1 MTGPAA
7 TDPERGRTQRPGCVP
22 SGTTGTGGTARRR
35 PSLRPAPFTLFLL
48 GLAGLGAALALA
60 RGLTHGPA
68 LHWDSVEYLGVARNL
83 LAGDGF
89 LHFDG
94 SFYDLWPPL
103 YPAALA
109 AATLGVFDPL
119 QVAGPLNALCFG
131 LTVFVGGRFLVR
143 RLHSPFLRVWAPV
156 VLALA
161 LPLGEMAWWALS
173 EPLFI
178 LLTTLALVRADGY
191 LENRRTSSLL
201 GAAAFTALAW
211 QTRYLGIA
219 LAAAV
224 GLLLLL
230 FPGAP
235 FRRRLRPAALFA
247 LVAGLPTALWLLRI
261 GSVVGN
267 RQSVDYDSGEIL
279 GDLAEGLSGW
289 AEFDPSGWPLAAAAL
304 LLPAGGALLRGKAA
318 GASSRFSWRPATVF
332 GLFAVLYL
340 GLLFVALMTGNT
352 WHGVQWRFL
361 VPVYIPLLVAGAVAL
376 DRLFLAA
383 GGSRTAPTA
392 SGRDRFRGLLT
403 PRRALGGLLALAL
416 SLWAGGQV
424 GRTAA
429 ALSRATAADLFL
441 PGGYSAEPW
450 ASSETLR
457 HLRETP
463 VPAAIYSN
471 LTVPAYLHLGPSK
484 SYYPLARPRPVGP
497 ASARQQAAAWSSRA
511 REGAFVVWF
520 RNWYSNRVFAFGP
533 ATLQVTPGLEP
544 IADFPDGAI
553 FEVRR
558 GYQVPLPNPY
568 RNAYDSIVSGG
579 AGEPLARSVF
589 DLYLGE
595 DSLLLLREPCTGEDL
610 RERFLLHYH
619 PTAPESLPSHR
630 RESGF
635 ENRDFPFDEFGVVL
649 AADDRGIGGGGAKGV
664 AILPLPRFEVA
675 RVVVGQWAEGRAAT
689 WQAGARLD
697 FDRFR
702 GAYEAIASGVRGAPA
717 ARGAFDL
724 YLYPDRDRM
733 TLAYLDETCAPEEAE
748 ARFFLHVYPASPE
761 DLPPDPLAPGGRP
774 RPFENRDFDF
784 RDLGV
789 RREGRCLALAPL
801 PSWRIA
807 RIRTGQWV
815 SGEGESW
822 SADFAPP
829 PGSANPA
836 EPLDDPADDAA
847 DDATGRAVPEGPG
860 RRDGRGMSGPAA
872 TDPGPARKPPP
883 TGRPGTAGAGGAAP
897 ARPRFHRSPRPALAP
912 RFARFGRWVSGEGES
927 WSAEPVPP
935 PEPPPRAGGPGE
947 SR

>member
-1 MTGPAA
+1 MTGP
-7 TDPERGRTQRPGCVP
+7 
-22 SGTTGTGGTARRR
+22 GGTA
-35 PSLRPAPFTLFLL
+35 PATPPALPVAPPVLAPRFARIAGIVRFDRFTLFLL
-48 GLAGLGAALALA
+48 GLAGLGAALALS

-68 LHWDSVEYLGVARNL
+68 LHWDSVTYLGVARNL
-83 LAGDGF
+83 LAGAGF
-89 LHFDG
+89 LDFDG
-94 SFYDLWPPL
+94 SLYYLWPPL

-109 AATLGVFDPL
+109 AATLGVLDPL

-131 LTVFVGGRFLVR
+131 LTVFVAGRFLDR
-143 RLHSPFLRVWAPV
+143 RIRSPFLRVWAPV
-156 VLALA
+156 VLAFS

-178 LLTTLALVRADGY
+178 LLTTLALIHADGY

-201 GAAAFTALAW
+201 GAAVFTALAW

-230 FPGAP
+230 APGAP
-235 FRRRLRPAALFA
+235 FRRRLRPAALFG

-267 RQSVDYDSGEIL
+267 RRSVDYATGEIL
-279 GDLAEGLSGW
+279 GDMAGFLSGW
-289 AEFDPSGWPLAAAAL
+289 AEFDPSGWPLAGAAL
-304 LLPAGGALLRGKAA
+304 LLPAGAVFLRGRAA
-318 GASSRFSWRPATVF
+318 GAALRVPSRFSWRPAAVF
-332 GLFAVLYL
+332 GLFAVLHL
-340 GLLFVALMTGNT
+340 GLLFVALMAGAT
-352 WHGVQWRFL
+352 WDGVQWRFL
-361 VPVYIPLLVAGAVAL
+361 VPAYTPLLVVATVAL

-383 GGSRTAPTA
+383 RGSRAAPTA
-392 SGRDRFRGLLT
+392 SGRGGFRGLLT

-429 ALSRATAADLFL
+429 ALSRANAADLVL
-441 PGGYSAEPW
+441 PGRYGDSFSAEPW
-450 ASSETLR
+450 AGSETLR
-457 HLRETP
+457 YLRENP
-463 VPAAIYSN
+463 LPAAIYSN
-471 LTVPAYLHLGPSK
+471 LTTAAYLHLGRSK
-484 SYYPLARPRPVGP
+484 DYYRLRIPAPVGP
-497 ASARQQAAAWSSRA
+497 VTGRQQAAAWSGGA

-520 RNWYSNRVFAFGP
+520 RNWSGNWPRDFGT

-544 IADFPDGAI
+544 IAELADGVI

-558 GYQVPLPNPY
+558 GYRPLSDPY
-568 RNAYDSIVSGG
+568 RRAYDSIVSGG

-589 DLYLGE
+589 DLYLGD
-595 DSLLLLREPCTGEDL
+595 DSLLLLREPCVSDDL
-610 RERFLLHYH
+610 RERFLLHH
-619 PTAPESLPSHR
+619 FPAAPESLPRHR
-630 RESGF
+630 REFGF
-635 ENRDFPFDEFGVVL
+635 ENRDFPFFEFGVVL
-649 AADDRGIGGGGAKGV
+649 DPEARGGEFDSGKCL

-675 RVVVGQWAEGRAAT
+675 RVVVGQWAEGRAPT
-689 WQAGARLD
+689 WQVITRLD

-702 GAYEAIASGVRGAPA
+702 AAYDAIASGARGAPA

-724 YLYPDRDRM
+724 YLYPDRDADPGRDPDHDLDHDPGHDPDHDPDHDPGRAM
-733 TLAYLDETCAPEEAE
+733 LAYLDENCSPEEAE
-748 ARFFLHVYPASPE
+748 ARFFLHVYPQSPE
-761 DLPPDPLAPGGRP
+761 DLPPDPFAPGGRP

-784 RDLGV
+784 PDLGV

-829 PGSANPA
+829 PELPPKA
-836 EPLDDPADDAA
+836 E
-847 DDATGRAVPEGPG
+847 
-860 RRDGRGMSGPAA
+860 
-872 TDPGPARKPPP
+872 
-883 TGRPGTAGAGGAAP
+883 
-897 ARPRFHRSPRPALAP
+897 
-912 RFARFGRWVSGEGES
+912 
-927 WSAEPVPP
+927 
-935 PEPPPRAGGPGE
+935 GPGE

>member
-7 TDPERGRTQRPGCVP
+7 TDPERGRTLRPGAAP

-35 PSLRPAPFTLFLL
+35 PSLRPAPFTLCLL
-48 GLAGLGAALALA
+48 ALAGLGAALALA

-131 LTVFVGGRFLVR
+131 LTLFVAGRFLVR

-156 VLALA
+156 VLALS

-178 LLTTLALVRADGY
+178 LLTTLALVRADRY
-191 LENRRTSSLL
+191 LEHRRTSSLL
-201 GAAAFTALAW
+201 GAAVFTALAW

-230 FPGAP
+230 VSGAP
-235 FRRRLRPAALFA
+235 FRRRLRPAALFG

-267 RQSVDYDSGEIL
+267 RQSVDYASGEIL

-289 AEFDPSGWPLAAAAL
+289 AHFDPAGWPLAAAAL

-318 GASSRFSWRPATVF
+318 GASSRFSSRFSWRPATVF

-340 GLLFVALMTGNT
+340 GLLFVATMTGNT

-361 VPVYIPLLVAGAVAL
+361 VPAYIPLLVVGAVAV

-383 GGSRTAPTA
+383 GGSRAAPMA
-392 SGRDRFRGLLT
+392 SGRDGFRGLLT

-457 HLRETP
+457 HLREIP

-484 SYYPLARPRPVGP
+484 SYYPRGGSPPGRAGDRAAAGGRLEQPGAGGRLRGLVPELVRQPGLRFRAGDPAGDAGPRTDRGLPRRRDLRGPAGLPGAAPEPVPERLRLRRLRRGRGAAGPLGLRPVSRGRLAAPPAGTLRGRGPPGAVPPPLLPDDAGESSLAPEGVRVREPGLPLRRVRRRPRRGR
-497 ASARQQAAAWSSRA
+497 SW
-511 REGAFVVWF
+511 
-520 RNWYSNRVFAFGP
+520 NR
-533 ATLQVTPGLEP
+533 
-544 IADFPDGAI
+544 
-553 FEVRR
+553 
-558 GYQVPLPNPY
+558 
-568 RNAYDSIVSGG
+568 
-579 AGEPLARSVF
+579 
-589 DLYLGE
+589 
-595 DSLLLLREPCTGEDL
+595 
-610 RERFLLHYH
+610 
-619 PTAPESLPSHR
+619 
-630 RESGF
+630 
-635 ENRDFPFDEFGVVL
+635 
-649 AADDRGIGGGGAKGV
+649 GGGAKCV

-675 RVVVGQWAEGRAAT
+675 RVVVGQWAEGRSPT
-689 WQAGARLD
+689 WQVATRLD
-697 FDRFR
+697 FDRFHA
-702 GAYEAIASGVRGAPA
+702 AYEAIASGVRGVPA

-724 YLYPDRDRM
+724 YLYPDRGRM
-733 TLAYLDETCAPEEAE
+733 TLAYLDETCSPEEAE
-748 ARFFLHVYPASPE
+748 ARFFLHVYPESPE
-761 DLPPDPLAPGGRP
+761 TLPPDPLAPGSRP

-784 RDLGV
+784 ADLGV

-829 PGSANPA
+829 P
-836 EPLDDPADDAA
+836 DPA
-847 DDATGRAVPEGPG
+847 P
-860 RRDGRGMSGPAA
+860 
-872 TDPGPARKPPP
+872 
-883 TGRPGTAGAGGAAP
+883 TAG
-897 ARPRFHRSPRPALAP
+897 
-912 RFARFGRWVSGEGES
+912 VT
-927 WSAEPVPP
+927 EP
-935 PEPPPRAGGPGE
+935 E
-947 SR
+947 